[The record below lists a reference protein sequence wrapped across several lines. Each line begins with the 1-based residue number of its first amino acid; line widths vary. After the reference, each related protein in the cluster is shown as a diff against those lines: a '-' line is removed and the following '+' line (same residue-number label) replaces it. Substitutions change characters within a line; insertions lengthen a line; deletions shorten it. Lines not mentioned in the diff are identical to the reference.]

1 MRAGP
6 ADGARGLQAFLAA
19 GLVWRGDDAGH
30 EIVRQALPPPPG
42 VLPRL
47 IDTWK
52 RIAYLRPGLTADG
65 RQKKPLPDAGAGRTY
80 RRLSSLRERCLVGRC
95 CRLDVPGPEPAGLRR
110 EAQSVDAMEI
120 RAISTY

>member
-65 RQKKPLPDAGAGRTY
+65 RHPTRYRTLPAASFTALARA
-80 RRLSSLRERCLVGRC
+80 RRMRGNAC
-95 CRLDVPGPEPAGLRR
+95 
-110 EAQSVDAMEI
+110 
-120 RAISTY
+120 